1 MSNKTLI
8 NGEAYSWSQIALSI
22 GENEIYG
29 ISKIS
34 YSDNVEMQNN
44 YGRGNF
50 PVSRGYG
57 KYAAEASIT
66 LSKAEVVALI
76 RTIPTKRLQD
86 VKEFDIPVAYMP
98 EDGEIVTDKIMF
110 CRFLNNGVDVS
121 RGDMEMEVELNLIVG
136 KIEYDV

>member
-1 MSNKTLI
+1 MSKVLI
-8 NGEAYSWSQIALSI
+8 NGEAFSWSQIALSV
-22 GENEIYG
+22 GQNEIYG

-66 LSKAEVVALI
+66 LSKAEVVALL
-76 RTIPTKRLQD
+76 RTTKTKRLQD
-86 VKEFDIPVAYMP
+86 IKEFDVTVAFMP

-121 RGDMEMEVELNLIVG
+121 RGDMEIEVELSLIVG